1 MELTGY
7 ILFIPII
14 FFIVVFHELGHF
26 LLAKLFNIEI
36 EEFAIGFPP
45 RIFAKKIFST
55 EISLNTIPLG
65 GYVKLPSIDK
75 PDNGDRFS
83 LGLSI
88 KKILVFASGSLFNF
102 MLTFVII
109 TLIYIFPHK
118 TIAGDIYIQKI
129 APDSPADISGLAEG
143 DVIKEIN
150 EKEIKNIDQLIS
162 SINKAEDISSSIKI
176 ERSKKLSAFNAIQE
190 TTSLTL
196 KIKPR
201 KNVTQIK
208 VFEQLN
214 NSIKEVS
221 LLEARTY
228 NPDLKIGDFM
238 TEGKLGVLINMQNMY
253 ESSETLSLKNSI
265 QKSYQ
270 TSGLLFKN
278 LNSLFETNQES
289 NLESRF
295 TGPIGIAQITN
306 QSSKQGLQSVA
317 ELVALISFSLGIFNL
332 IPFPPLDGGKILF
345 EVFTLFRGGKP
356 VPNHITYKIQL
367 FGMLVLFSLII
378 LVTFSDIKNIIN
390 T

>member
-1 MELTGY
+1 M
-7 ILFIPII
+7 
-14 FFIVVFHELGHF
+14 
-26 LLAKLFNIEI
+26 
-36 EEFAIGFPP
+36 
-45 RIFAKKIFST
+45 
-55 EISLNTIPLG
+55 
-65 GYVKLPSIDK
+65 
-75 PDNGDRFS
+75 
-83 LGLSI
+83 
-88 KKILVFASGSLFNF
+88 
-102 MLTFVII
+102 
-109 TLIYIFPHK
+109 
-118 TIAGDIYIQKI
+118 
-129 APDSPADISGLAEG
+129 
-143 DVIKEIN
+143 VIKLGIALNKSELSRKLVSN
-150 EKEIKNIDQLIS
+150 IKNIDQLIS
-162 SINKAEDISSSIKI
+162 SINKAEDTYSTIQV

-190 TTSLTL
+190 TTSLTIN
-196 KIKPR
+196 IKPR
-201 KNVTQIK
+201 KIVTQRK
-208 VFEQLN
+208 VVEQVN

-221 LLEARTY
+221 LMEARKY

-238 TEGKLGVLINMQNMY
+238 KEGKLGVLINMQNIY
-253 ESSETLSLKNSI
+253 ESSETLSLKKSI
-265 QKSYQ
+265 QKSFQ

-317 ELVALISFSLGIFNL
+317 ELFALISFSLGIFNL

-345 EVFTLFRGGKP
+345 EVFTLFRRGKP